1 MGGLF
6 RWEGDG
12 LFQCP
17 GASEKVFVE
26 LKGVIVT
33 LSRCTTLPICMA
45 SCYHCTREARD
56 QTSFNSSIC
65 VIETRHSSSAV

>member
-26 LKGVIVT
+26 LRV
-33 LSRCTTLPICMA
+33 
-45 SCYHCTREARD
+45 
-56 QTSFNSSIC
+56 SS
-65 VIETRHSSSAV
+65 